1 MDIIDKN
8 TTIKEAKYIL
18 EAHGCSLAFGWD
30 IVLGSLLE
38 ECDYL
43 EIHGFGEKCFFSKMF
58 K

>member
-8 TTIKEAKYIL
+8 TKIKEAKSIL
-18 EAHGCSLAFGWD
+18 EAHGCSLSFGWD

-43 EIHGFGEKCFFSKMF
+43 EIHGFGKNTYFHKVFN
-58 K
+58 